1 MNQTTLFIQRSIVLG
16 ITLLSGCFAPKQQ
29 QVAKS
34 ELPYPQNW
42 ESNLTISE
50 DSNSTCGWATSLGGD
65 VLQNIIEDAWS
76 GNPSLTAMT
85 ERLIAQGEQATI
97 LGANLLPTAQL
108 EVTGSRSKRNLIG
121 FNLPNGSTSFTSN
134 SFTSGLNIS
143 WELDLWGK
151 IADARDSAEKRFQAG
166 SLDLEAAKLSLS
178 GQVSKVW
185 YEIIEG
191 SEQLTLANQS
201 ASSFAQ
207 NEIFV
212 KERFRKGLANAFEQN
227 LAQSGTAS
235 ARARALSL
243 DRQLNQNK
251 RRLNVLLGNYPS
263 VNLDHNY
270 SSKLTPLPELNYSLE
285 SPSTA
290 LTQRPDVQAAEK
302 NAEAS
307 GLDLSIARKN
317 FFPSLSISGGPGSRS
332 DEFENLLDKNFQ
344 TWGLNGSFSQ
354 PIFNG
359 GRLRAAQRQAK
370 AMQASAWADYRA
382 TALEAFTEL
391 ENLLSAEQNLAQEE
405 AFLQQAA
412 NAAEEASKLSWE
424 RYQRGVEEIFNAL
437 ENQRRAFEARSRALL
452 IRKQR
457 IHNRID
463 LHLALGQS
471 PLPPS
476 L

>member
-1 MNQTTLFIQRSIVLG
+1 MNQPTLFLKRSIALG
-16 ITLLSGCFAPKQQ
+16 MTLLSGCFAPKQQ
-29 QVAKS
+29 QASKS
-34 ELPYPQNW
+34 ELSYPQNW
-42 ESNLTISE
+42 ESNLTIPE
-50 DSNSTCGWATSLGGD
+50 DSNSTYGWASSLGGD
-65 VLQNIIEDAWS
+65 VLQHIIEDAWS

-97 LGANLLPTAQL
+97 LGANLLPTAQV
-108 EVTGSRSKRNLIG
+108 EVSGSRSKRNLIG

-212 KERFRKGLANAFEQN
+212 KERFRKGLANALEQN

-235 ARARALSL
+235 ARARALAL

-263 VNLDHNY
+263 VNLDLNY
-270 SSKLTPLPELNYSLE
+270 SSKLTPLPELKDSLE

-317 FFPSLSISGGPGSRS
+317 FFPSLTVSGGPGSRS

-370 AMQASAWADYRA
+370 AMQAAAWADYRT

-412 NAAEEASKLSWE
+412 NSAEEASKLSWE
-424 RYQRGVEEIFNAL
+424 RYQRGVEGIFNAL